1 MTGTEQDA
9 AAVPGAAVS
18 GPAGLAGLVRAALV
32 AEGLPDAEPAF
43 ERPRQRQHGD
53 WSTNVALKLAR
64 PAGRPPRELAAAIVG
79 RIGGAPGVE
88 EVQVA
93 GPGFINFRL
102 AHSAF
107 EETIRDAVTLGEA
120 YGRGDA
126 GRGRRAQVE
135 FVSANPTGPLHVGH
149 GRQAALGDAIAGL
162 LDATGWE
169 VEREYYFNDAG
180 NQMERFG
187 ASVAAAAR
195 GEEPPED
202 GYHGAY
208 VAHLAA
214 ELTEEELAGDI
225 TEAAYGR
232 MLERIK
238 STLAAFGVVF
248 DSYFGERAL
257 HASGA
262 IERVVG
268 RLREAGHAYDAAGA
282 TWLRTTAFGDDK
294 DRVLLRADGRPTY
307 FAADCAYL
315 ASKVARGFDRCIYV
329 LGADHHGYVT
339 RLHAIAAA
347 EGLPDDRVEVVLH
360 QFVNL
365 YRAGVPVRMSKR
377 TGDIV
382 TFDEL
387 LDEVGPDAARYTLLR
402 FSADATID
410 FDIAEVVRADRDNP
424 VYYVQYSSAR
434 IAGIMRT
441 ASERGVRPGDVDDAP
456 LHLLVHDAELELVRR
471 IGAYPETV
479 AFAAEVRAPHRVARY
494 AEELA
499 EAFHKFYTEC
509 QVVGDDA
516 ELTRARYWL
525 CVAARQALAN
535 ALGLLG
541 VHAPERM

>member
-1 MTGTEQDA
+1 
-9 AAVPGAAVS
+9 
-18 GPAGLAGLVRAALV
+18 
-32 AEGLPDAEPAF
+32 
-43 ERPRQRQHGD
+43 
-53 WSTNVALKLAR
+53 
-64 PAGRPPRELAAAIVG
+64 PRELADAIVA
-79 RIGGAPGVE
+79 RIGDAPGVE
-88 EVQVA
+88 AVQVA

-107 EETIRDAVTLGEA
+107 EEVVRDAVTLGES
-120 YGRGDA
+120 YGHGEA

-162 LDATGWE
+162 LEATGWE

-208 VAHLAA
+208 IAHLAA
-214 ELTEEELAGDI
+214 ELTEEELAGDV

-232 MLERIK
+232 MLARIK

-257 HASGA
+257 HTSGA
-262 IERVVG
+262 IELVVE
-268 RLREAGHAYDAAGA
+268 RLRKVGHAYDAGGA
-282 TWLRTTAFGDDK
+282 TWLRATAFGDDK

-339 RLHAIAAA
+339 RLHAAAAA

-387 LDEVGPDAARYTLLR
+387 IDEVGPDAARYTFLR
-402 FSADATID
+402 FSAEATID

-441 ASERGVRPGDVDDAP
+441 AAERGVHPGEVDDAP
-456 LHLLVHDAELELVRR
+456 LDLLTHDAELELVRR
-471 IGAYPETV
+471 IGAYPEVV

-525 CVAARQALAN
+525 CVAARQTLAN